1 MNKLLSKLTHALTAL
16 VLLVATVTMTT
27 AHSAEVDDMVFFQND
42 HLGSAIVAVNEYGD
56 LCWSETYT
64 PFGDKILDEDIGFG
78 MPDGCGLLG
87 QERGY
92 TSHTEDVESGLTYM
106 QQRFYDPTMGRFLSV
121 DPMDVDPFDTGT
133 LNRYSYA
140 RNNPHKYIDPD
151 GRESL
156 ATWGLNS
163 ITPTPSYNYTVS
175 PQDQKF
181 YDAVSATAE
190 PASTASNILGAASV
204 MTLATPTTAPA
215 SPVLAGASTGLGIW
229 STVVKSETPGRDIVK
244 NAAIDRL
251 GGKVIKPVS
260 NKAYDFWGN
269 TLYGPEAIDTMT
281 GGIEYT
287 ITTPLKSSTDNNRN
301 DGNGGEQTNEGFW
314 SNAWSTV
321 TSWFSGSD

>member
-1 MNKLLSKLTHALTAL
+1 MNKLSSKLNHALSAL

-215 SPVLAGASTGLGIW
+215 SPV
-229 STVVKSETPGRDIVK
+229 P
-244 NAAIDRL
+244 
-251 GGKVIKPVS
+251 